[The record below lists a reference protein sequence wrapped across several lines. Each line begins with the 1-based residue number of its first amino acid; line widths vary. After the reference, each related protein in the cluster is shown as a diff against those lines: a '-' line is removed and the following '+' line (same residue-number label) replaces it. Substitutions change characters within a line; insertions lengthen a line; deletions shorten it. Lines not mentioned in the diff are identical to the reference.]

1 VWGMGGV
8 GKTTLVDHVYKIV
21 KPDFDVAAWVTVSQS
36 YQVEDLLKR
45 IAREFSIVTDATN
58 MEIRGLVEIIRKYL
72 EGKRYILVLD
82 DVWEKNVWINNIMEV
97 FPTNC
102 TSRFVLT
109 SRNFEVASL
118 ATSNCRI
125 ELEPLGDKHSWELFC
140 KAAFRNSDD
149 KKVPVRV
156 TGFGCKVLT
165 NV

>member
-1 VWGMGGV
+1 M
-8 GKTTLVDHVYKIV
+8 TLSIGIKFSAWIAQGCLSLCHVYQEW
-21 KPDFDVAAWVTVSQS
+21 P
-36 YQVEDLLKR
+36 
-45 IAREFSIVTDATN
+45 
-58 MEIRGLVEIIRKYL
+58 IRSLVEIIRKHL

-82 DVWEKNVWINNIMEV
+82 DVWEKDVWINNIMEV

-109 SRNFEVASL
+109 SRKFEVASL

-125 ELEPLGDKHSWELFC
+125 ELEPLGVKHSWELFC

>member
-1 VWGMGGV
+1 METRG
-8 GKTTLVDHVYKIV
+8 
-21 KPDFDVAAWVTVSQS
+21 F
-36 YQVEDLLKR
+36 VEFG
-45 IAREFSIVTDATN
+45 IITDATN
-58 MEIRGLVEIIRKYL
+58 MEIRGLVEIIRKHL

-82 DVWEKNVWINNIMEV
+82 DVWEKDVWINNIMEV

-118 ATSNCRI
+118 ATSNYRI

-165 NV
+165 KV